1 MGIFMVTRPL
11 AQSDILIS
19 FPNFSHPGRPS
30 CWFSSG
36 TKLAD
41 FLKAQVAGFA
51 TKSSDLVSVFRTASD
66 FLVQNLTHSV
76 NVL

>member
-1 MGIFMVTRPL
+1 MVTRPL
-11 AQSDILIS
+11 AQGEILIF
-19 FPNFSHPGRPS
+19 FPNFSHPGSPS
-30 CWFSSG
+30 YWFSSG

-66 FLVQNLTHSV
+66 FLVQNLTRSV